1 MIKKSIRMTSFTLS
15 MFLLIL
21 VLQYLSITQKNMP
34 FGTDIQFEM
43 DIFQMDSN
51 KEKLVND
58 LNAITEKNHSVLVK
72 VITNTNN
79 YMESKDIIW
88 FGNKEPIPI
97 DISIAGK
104 KIDWIDF
111 KMEGHLIESK
121 EIGNRPLYGIYSVKD
136 NKQMKQDLE
145 NWANN
150 NGLQIHWLSPP
161 SLTKMLSTYL
171 LQNGIGNTVITAFM
185 LLLSAIVSWF
195 VVHSKTRAY
204 RLLGGVGLNKLHWE
218 DTLEIL
224 KLCISGSCV
233 AWGVMIGIFV
243 AKKGIKQVALIL
255 VPSLVATV
263 FLYVVIAI
271 VIWIISHIVSPKAE
285 HIGKREIPLRHF
297 AQLSLIIRIIT
308 IVLALMILPT
318 TITSAYIFQQLSN
331 EHALWKTMQ
340 QNVRLSFGDIDSL
353 ETEETL
359 PKVEL
364 FFDEMNNRN
373 NLQMSLVIDK
383 SILLSKEELGPY
395 DHIIITDKA
404 WINSFNIGVNESREG
419 GTLFS
424 VNFSGISEPL
434 RKYLEEQ
441 LPLWTKTG
449 EVIPDGM
456 GFYEYE
462 GDKFLALPPNVG
474 WGAET
479 VQSENPLVIL
489 VDNAAEVLKTKGF
502 LLYAASSG
510 NVIFSN
516 TEILKEGLEKYELN
530 SAVVSIDSI
539 ADVALEQAQ
548 KFRKEAVYYIIACIL
563 ILVTMILLGVLSA
576 QLWCGANIKK
586 IFVLHTFGYD
596 YKYITSPI
604 IKKEIIIVILILII
618 GSLVSSVIKRN
629 NIILIAC
636 VSSCIAIL
644 YGIGTAMAYQI
655 CMRRNFKMI
664 SNRLL

>member
-43 DIFQMDSN
+43 DVFQMDSN
-51 KEKLVND
+51 KEELVND

-79 YMESKDIIW
+79 YKESKDIIW

-111 KMEGHLIESK
+111 SMEGHLIDSK

-136 NKQMKQDLE
+136 NMQMKQDLE

-161 SLTKMLSTYL
+161 SFAKTFSTYL
-171 LQNGIGNTVITAFM
+171 LQNGIGNTVITASM

-204 RLLGGVGLNKLHWE
+204 RLLGGIGLNKLHWE

-224 KLCISGSCV
+224 KLCLSGSCV
-233 AWGVMIGIFV
+233 AWGIMIGIFV
-243 AKKGIKQVALIL
+243 AKQGIKQVTLIL
-255 VPSLVATV
+255 FPSLVATA
-263 FLYVVIAI
+263 FLYAVITM
-271 VIWIISHIVSPKAE
+271 VIWTISHIVSPKAE

-383 SILLSKEELGPY
+383 SILLSKEELGSY
-395 DHIIITDKA
+395 DHIIITDQA
-404 WINSFNIGVNESREG
+404 WINSFNIGINDIREG
-419 GTLFS
+419 GMLSS
-424 VNFSGISEPL
+424 VNFNDISEPL
-434 RKYLEEQ
+434 KKYLEEQ

-449 EVIPDGM
+449 EVIPNGM
-456 GFYEYE
+456 SFYEYE

-510 NVIFSN
+510 NVIFSD
-516 TEILKEGLEKYELN
+516 TEILKEGLEKYKLN

-539 ADVALEQAQ
+539 ADAALEQAQ
-548 KFRKEAVYYIIACIL
+548 KFGKEAVYYIIACIL
-563 ILVTMILLGVLSA
+563 ILVTMILLGILSA
-576 QLWCGANIKK
+576 QLWCGANTKK

-604 IKKEIIIVILILII
+604 IKKEIIIVVFILII
-618 GSLVSSVIKRN
+618 VSLVFSVLNRN
-629 NIILIAC
+629 NIILFAF
-636 VSSCIAIL
+636 VSLCIAIL
-644 YGIGTAMAYQI
+644 YGLGTVMAYQI
-655 CMRRNFKMI
+655 GMRRNFKMI
-664 SNRLL
+664 SNRQS